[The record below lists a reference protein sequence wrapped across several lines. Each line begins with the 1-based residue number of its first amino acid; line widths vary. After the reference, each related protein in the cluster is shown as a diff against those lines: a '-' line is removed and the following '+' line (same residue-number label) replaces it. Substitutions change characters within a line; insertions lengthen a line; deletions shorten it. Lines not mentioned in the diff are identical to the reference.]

1 LKRYVS
7 AIERTAYIDILILK
21 EGAERKRGRD
31 AQSTNILAAKVI
43 AETVK
48 STLGPR
54 GMDKMLVGSI
64 GDIVVTNDG
73 ATILKEIDI
82 EHPAAKMMVEVAK
95 TQENEVGDGTTTAV
109 VIAGELLTRAEE
121 LIEQEIHPTVIAKG
135 YRLAANKAKDIAK
148 GASEDMSVDDE
159 SVLKKV
165 AMTAMTGKGAEKAK
179 EHLADIVVEAVTSV
193 SEIKD
198 SEVKVDKDQIKVE
211 KKEGEGIENT
221 ELVRGVVIDKERVHS
236 AMPRTVKNAK
246 IALVDSAMEVKKT
259 EIDAKINITDPNQ
272 LQAFLDEEE
281 GMLKDMVEKVKN
293 SGATVL
299 FAQKG
304 IDDLAQHYLAKAN
317 LFAIRRVKESDMKKL
332 AKATGA
338 KILSTLDDLSA
349 DSLGVAGLV
358 EEVKIGDDEMTFVR
372 DCKDPKSVS
381 ILVRGGTEHIVDEV
395 ERALEDAIGVVAS
408 ALRDKKV
415 VAGGGSA
422 EIEIAKGLREYAKSV
437 GGREQ
442 LAIEAYANAMEVIPR
457 ALAENA
463 GLDPIDV
470 IVDLRAQ
477 NQKKGSKIGIDVFD
491 GKSKD
496 MYSEGII
503 EPLSVKT
510 QALDSASEI
519 AVMILRIDDLI
530 AASKLG
536 GGGAGGPPGGGGM
549 GEDMEY

>member
-7 AIERTAYIDILILK
+7 AIERTAYI
-21 EGAERKRGRD
+21 E
-31 AQSTNILAAKVI
+31 STNILAAKVI

>member
-1 LKRYVS
+1 MSSQLS
-7 AIERTAYIDILILK
+7 GQPILILK
-21 EGAERKRGRD
+21 EGVERKRGRD
-31 AQSTNILAAKVI
+31 AQSTNIMAAKVI
-43 AETVK
+43 ADTVK

-54 GMDKMLVGSI
+54 GMDKMLVGSM

-109 VIAGELLTRAEE
+109 VLAGELLKKAED

-135 YRLAANKAKDIAK
+135 YRMAATKAKEIATEASVDI
-148 GASEDMSVDDE
+148 SVDDDE
-159 SVLKKV
+159 IIRKV

-179 EHLADIVVEAVTSV
+179 ELLADIVVEAVKSV
-193 SEIKD
+193 SVVKG
-198 SEVKVDKDQIKVE
+198 SEVTVDKDQIKLE

-221 ELVRGVVIDKERVHS
+221 ELIRGVVIDKERVHS
-236 AMPRTVKNAK
+236 AMPKSVKDAK

-281 GMLKDMVEKVKN
+281 GMLKDMVERVKD
-293 SGATVL
+293 SGANVL

-304 IDDLAQHYLAKAN
+304 IDDLAQHYLAKAGI
-317 LFAIRRVKESDMKKL
+317 FAIRRVKESDMKKL
-332 AKATGA
+332 SKATGA
-338 KILSTLDDLSA
+338 RIVSTLDDLSS
-349 DSLGVAGLV
+349 DNLGVAGLV
-358 EEVKIGDDEMTFVR
+358 EEVKIGDDAMTFVR

-395 ERALEDAIGVVAS
+395 ERALDDAIGVVAS
-408 ALRDKKV
+408 VFRDKKV
-415 VAGGGSA
+415 VSGGGAA
-422 EIEIAKGLREYAKSV
+422 EVEIARGLREYAKGV

-442 LAIEAYANAMEVIPR
+442 LAIEAYADAMEVIPR

-470 IVDLRAQ
+470 IVELRSE
-477 NQKKGSKIGIDVFD
+477 NQKRGAKIGIDVFD
-491 GKSKD
+491 GKAKD
-496 MYSEGII
+496 MYAEGII

-510 QALDSASEI
+510 QAIDSSSEI

-530 AASKLG
+530 AASSLG
-536 GGGAGGPPGGGGM
+536 GGGAGGPPDM
-549 GEDMEY
+549 GDMGY

>member
-1 LKRYVS
+1 MSSQLS
-7 AIERTAYIDILILK
+7 GQPILILK
-21 EGAERKRGRD
+21 EGAERRRGKD
-31 AQSTNILAAKVI
+31 AQSTNIMAAKVI
-43 AETVK
+43 ADTVK

-54 GMDKMLVGSI
+54 GMDKMLVDSM
-64 GDIVVTNDG
+64 GDVVVTNDG

-95 TQENEVGDGTTTAV
+95 TQENEVGDGTTSAV
-109 VIAGELLTRAEE
+109 VLAGELLKKAEA
-121 LIEQEIHPTVIAKG
+121 LIEQDIHPTIIAKG
-135 YRLAANKAKDIAK
+135 YRLAANRAKDIATK
-148 GASEDMSVDDE
+148 ASVSISIDDDE
-159 SVLKKV
+159 TIKKV
-165 AMTAMTGKGAEKAK
+165 ATTAMTGKGAEKSK
-179 EHLADIVVEAVTSV
+179 DLLSEIVVEAVKSV
-193 SEIKD
+193 SVREGREI
-198 SEVKVDKDQIKVE
+198 KVDKEQIKLE

-221 ELVRGVVIDKERVHS
+221 ELVRGVVIDKERVHP
-236 AMPRTVKNAK
+236 AMPRKIK
-246 IALVDSAMEVKKT
+246 GGRIALVDTALEVKKT

-281 GMLKDMVEKVKN
+281 GMLKDMVEKVKK
-293 SGATVL
+293 SGANVL

-304 IDDLAQHYLAKAN
+304 IDDLAQHYLSKAGI
-317 LFAIRRVKESDMKKL
+317 FAVRRVKESDMKKL
-332 AKATGA
+332 SKATGA
-338 KILSTLDDLSA
+338 DIVSNFDDLTKE
-349 DSLGVAGLV
+349 SLGVAGLV

-395 ERALEDAIGVVAS
+395 ERALEDAIGVVTS
-408 ALRDKKV
+408 AIRDKKV
-415 VAGGGSA
+415 VAGGGAA
-422 EIEIAKGLREYAKSV
+422 EIEIAKGLRDYAKSV

-442 LAIEAYANAMEVIPR
+442 LAIEAYAEAAEVIPR

-470 IVDLRAQ
+470 IVELRAA

-491 GKSKD
+491 GKAKD
-496 MYSEGII
+496 MYAEGIL

-510 QALDSASEI
+510 QAIDSASEI

-536 GGGAGGPPGGGGM
+536 GGGPGGPEGGM
-549 GEDMEY
+549 GEDMDY

>member
-1 LKRYVS
+1 MS
-7 AIERTAYIDILILK
+7 AQLSGQPILILK
-21 EGAERKRGRD
+21 EGAERKRGKD

-43 AETVK
+43 ADTVK

-109 VIAGELLTRAEE
+109 VLAGELLKKAEE

-135 YRLAANKAKDIAK
+135 YRMAANKAKEIVK
-148 GASEDMSVDDE
+148 NASEKISVDDD
-159 SVLKKV
+159 VMLNKV

-179 EHLADIVVEAVTSV
+179 DHLAEIVVKAMKSV
-193 SEIKD
+193 SEIKGTD
-198 SEVKVDKDQIKVE
+198 IKMNKDQIKLE

-246 IALVDSAMEVKKT
+246 IALVDSALEVKKT

-272 LQAFLDEEE
+272 LKAFLDEEE
-281 GMLKDMVEKVKN
+281 GMLKDMVEKVKK
-293 SGATVL
+293 SGANVM

-304 IDDLAQHYLAKAN
+304 IDDLAQHYLAKAG
-317 LFAIRRVKESDMKKL
+317 LFAVRRVKESDMKKL
-332 AKATGA
+332 SKATGA
-338 KILSTLDDLSA
+338 SILSTLDDLSI
-349 DSLGVAGLV
+349 DSLGEAGLV

-408 ALRDKKV
+408 ALRDKRV

-422 EIEIAKGLREYAKSV
+422 EVEIARGLRDFAKSV

-442 LAIEAYANAMEVIPR
+442 LAIEAYANSMEVIPR

-470 IVDLRAQ
+470 IVELRAA
-477 NQKKGSKIGIDVFD
+477 NQKKGPKTGIDVFD

-496 MYSEGII
+496 MYKEGIV

-510 QALDSASEI
+510 QAIDSSSEI

-536 GGGAGGPPGGGGM
+536 GGGGGPPGGPGM
-549 GEDMEY
+549 GDDMEY

>member
-1 LKRYVS
+1 MS
-7 AIERTAYIDILILK
+7 AQLSGQPILILK
-21 EGAERKRGRD
+21 EGGERRRGRD

-54 GMDKMLVGSI
+54 GMDKMLVDSM

-95 TQENEVGDGTTTAV
+95 TQENEVGDGTTSAV
-109 VIAGELLTRAEE
+109 VLAGELLKRAEE
-121 LIEQEIHPTVIAKG
+121 LIEQDIHPTVIAKG
-135 YRLAANKAKDIAK
+135 YRLAAGKAKDIV
-148 GASEDMSVDDE
+148 GNASVKISVNDD
-159 SVLKKV
+159 VTIKKV

-179 EHLADIVVEAVTSV
+179 EHLADIVVEAVKSV
-193 SEIKD
+193 SE
-198 SEVKVDKDQIKVE
+198 VKGKEITVDKDQIKLE

-236 AMPRTVKNAK
+236 AMPRSVKGAK

-281 GMLKDMVEKVKN
+281 GMLKDMVEKVKG
-293 SGATVL
+293 SGASVL

-304 IDDLAQHYLAKAN
+304 IDDLAQHYLAKAGV
-317 LFAIRRVKESDMKKL
+317 LAVRRVKESDMKKL

-338 KILSTLDDLSA
+338 SILSTFDDLSA
-349 DSLGVAGLV
+349 SSLGVAGIV

-372 DCKDPKSVS
+372 ECKDPKSVS
-381 ILVRGGTEHIVDEV
+381 VLVRGGTEHIVDEV

-422 EIEIAKGLREYAKSV
+422 EVEMAKGLRGYAKSV

-442 LAIEAYANAMEVIPR
+442 LAIEAYADAMEVIPR

-470 IVDLRAQ
+470 IVDLRAK
-477 NQKKGSKIGIDVFD
+477 NLKKGPKIGIDVFD
-491 GKSKD
+491 GKAKD
-496 MYSEGII
+496 MYAEGIV

-510 QALDSASEI
+510 QAIDSASEI

-536 GGGAGGPPGGGGM
+536 GGGRGPPGGPGGM

>member
-1 LKRYVS
+1 MSSQLS
-7 AIERTAYIDILILK
+7 GQPILILK
-21 EGAERKRGRD
+21 EGVERKRGRD
-31 AQSTNILAAKVI
+31 AQSTNIMAAKVI
-43 AETVK
+43 ADTVK

-54 GMDKMLVGSI
+54 GMDKMLVGGI

-109 VIAGELLTRAEE
+109 VLAGELLKKAEE

-135 YRLAANKAKDIAK
+135 YRMAATKAKEIATAASVDI
-148 GASEDMSVDDE
+148 SVDDAE
-159 SVLKKV
+159 IIKKV

-179 EHLADIVVEAVTSV
+179 ELLADIVVEAVKSV
-193 SEIKD
+193 SVVKGAEIT
-198 SEVKVDKDQIKVE
+198 VDKDQIKLE

-221 ELVRGVVIDKERVHS
+221 ELIRGVVIDKERVHS
-236 AMPRTVKNAK
+236 AMPKSVKNAK

-304 IDDLAQHYLAKAN
+304 IDDLAQHYLAKAGI
-317 LFAIRRVKESDMKKL
+317 LAIRRVKESDMKKL
-332 AKATGA
+332 SKATGA
-338 KILSTLDDLSA
+338 NIVSTLDDLSS
-349 DSLGVAGLV
+349 DNLGVAGLV

-395 ERALEDAIGVVAS
+395 ERALDDAIGVVAS
-408 ALRDKKV
+408 AFRDKKV

-422 EIEIAKGLREYAKSV
+422 EVEIARGLRDYAKGV

-442 LAIEAYANAMEVIPR
+442 LAIEAYADAVEVIPR

-470 IVDLRAQ
+470 IVELRSE
-477 NQKKGSKIGIDVFD
+477 NQKHGARIGIDVFS
-491 GKSKD
+491 GKASD
-496 MYSEGII
+496 MFAQGII

-510 QALDSASEI
+510 QAIDSSSEI

-530 AASKLG
+530 AASSLG
-536 GGGAGGPPGGGGM
+536 GGGGAPPDM
-549 GEDMEY
+549 GY

>member
-1 LKRYVS
+1 
-7 AIERTAYIDILILK
+7 
-21 EGAERKRGRD
+21 
-31 AQSTNILAAKVI
+31 
-43 AETVK
+43 
-48 STLGPR
+48 
-54 GMDKMLVGSI
+54 MDKMLVGGI
-64 GDIVVTNDG
+64 GDIVVTNGG

-109 VIAGELLTRAEE
+109 VLAGELLKKAEE

-135 YRLAANKAKDIAK
+135 YRMAANKAKEIATN
-148 GASEDMSVDDE
+148 ASEEISVDDDKII
-159 SVLKKV
+159 KKV

-179 EHLADIVVEAVTSV
+179 ELLADIVVAAVKSV
-193 SEIKD
+193 SVVKD
-198 SEVKVDKDQIKVE
+198 SEVTVDKDQIKLE

-236 AMPRTVKNAK
+236 AMPRSVKAAK

-281 GMLKDMVEKVKN
+281 GMLRDMVEKVKN

-304 IDDLAQHYLAKAN
+304 IDDLAQHYLAKAGV
-317 LFAIRRVKESDMKKL
+317 FAVRRVKESDMKKL
-332 AKATGA
+332 SKATGA
-338 KILSTLDDLSA
+338 SIVSTLDDLSSG
-349 DSLGVAGLV
+349 SLGDAGLV

-395 ERALEDAIGVVAS
+395 ERALDDAIGVVAS
-408 ALRDKKV
+408 AFRDKRV
-415 VAGGGSA
+415 VAGGGSC
-422 EIEIAKGLREYAKSV
+422 EVEIARGLREYAKSV

-442 LAIEAYANAMEVIPR
+442 LAIEAYANAVEVIPR

-470 IVDLRAQ
+470 IVGLRAE
-477 NQKKGSKIGIDVFD
+477 NQKKGARIGINVFS
-491 GKSKD
+491 GKATD
-496 MYSEGII
+496 MYALGII

-510 QALDSASEI
+510 QAIDSSGEI

-530 AASKLG
+530 AASSLG
-536 GGGAGGPPGGGGM
+536 GGGGGAPPDM
-549 GEDMEY
+549 GDMDY

>member
-1 LKRYVS
+1 MS
-7 AIERTAYIDILILK
+7 AQLSGQPILILK
-21 EGAERKRGRD
+21 EGAERKRGKD

-43 AETVK
+43 ADTVK

-109 VIAGELLTRAEE
+109 VLAGELLKKAEE

-135 YRLAANKAKDIAK
+135 YRMAANKAKEIVK
-148 GASEDMSVDDE
+148 NASEKISVDDD
-159 SVLKKV
+159 VMLNKV

-179 EHLADIVVEAVTSV
+179 DHLAEIVVKAMKSV
-193 SEIKD
+193 SEIKGTD
-198 SEVKVDKDQIKVE
+198 IKMNKDQIKLE

-246 IALVDSAMEVKKT
+246 IALVDSALEVKKT

-272 LQAFLDEEE
+272 LKAFLDEEE
-281 GMLKDMVEKVKN
+281 GMLKDMVEKVKK
-293 SGATVL
+293 SGANVM

-304 IDDLAQHYLAKAN
+304 IDDLAQHYLAKAG
-317 LFAIRRVKESDMKKL
+317 LFAVRRVKESDMKKL
-332 AKATGA
+332 SKATGA
-338 KILSTLDDLSA
+338 SILSTLDDLSA
-349 DSLGVAGLV
+349 DSLGEAGLV

-408 ALRDKKV
+408 ALRDKRV

-422 EIEIAKGLREYAKSV
+422 EVEIARGLRDFAKSV

-442 LAIEAYANAMEVIPR
+442 LAIEAYANSMEVIPR

-470 IVDLRAQ
+470 IVELRAA
-477 NQKKGSKIGIDVFD
+477 NQKKGPKTGIDVFD

-496 MYSEGII
+496 MYKEGIV

-510 QALDSASEI
+510 QAIDSSSEI

-536 GGGAGGPPGGGGM
+536 GGGGGPPGGPGM
-549 GEDMEY
+549 GDDMEY